1 MHPQKPKETFNSSA
15 TPQESLSARQHS
27 SACPW
32 SATNNLRES
41 LCASTPAVCA
51 LTRGSAGK
59 GGGAG
64 LACTR
69 SVIVGTLGGG
79 GVLDSTRSSG
89 IGRDQGNC
97 VASSS
102 SDRRGL
108 VSGRVFSGSSG
119 TRLRMGNL
127 AEDSSSKAMPQ
138 RAHQQPLGARQQR
151 HLLGLQQLQRSSVI
165 GCASP
170 GGFGWRRA
178 NRTRDDVEAA
188 RNGASS
194 DLL

>member
-138 RAHQQPLGARQQR
+138 RAHQQPHRGSLAAASPRVFNNCSEAV
-151 HLLGLQQLQRSSVI
+151 SSV
-165 GCASP
+165 CASS
-170 GGFGWRRA
+170 GSFRKRRA
-178 NRTRDDVEAA
+178 DWD
-188 RNGASS
+188 S
-194 DLL
+194 